1 MGDWLRTFKSLVYR
15 FSKTGSGEKK
25 NNAKKK
31 KLALNIRKLLNLK
44 TLQIKYLMIS
54 AKSFKKKEK
63 SYKVNSNIYKQ
74 KASYRFYRF
83 GFSKLHKIL
92 TKKDYTCI
100 QDKIESKIYLNL
112 RNSIYMQDMFPIN
125 ISLFPCKIAHPF
137 QTAECFVRWT
147 AQYLERVPSFRELW
161 KKVLFE
167 KRYLEKRVKKQNEMA
182 K

>member
-100 QDKIESKIYLNL
+100 QDKIESNIYL
-112 RNSIYMQDMFPIN
+112 I
-125 ISLFPCKIAHPF
+125 PCKIAHPF

-182 K
+182 